1 MKKSLRFSS
10 LLLALLLI
18 LTLPAGA
25 YSAQSLVPQA
35 RTYTGSFTDISGLW
49 CEDAVVTC
57 YESGLLSGKT
67 DRTFAPQEPLT
78 VGQVIVISARLADL
92 LQGGDGDFGDPAP
105 GEPWYM
111 PAANFLYTRLNTLD
125 SSTYFPLM
133 IMLLEDEIAA
143 ESCTRYLFACFLAEV
158 LPEEALTPINHIASL
173 PDIDEPGILALYN
186 AGILTGSDQY
196 GTFRGEEDLNR
207 GQAAA
212 MLARVVDPAQRVS
225 FTPQKLDLAQTLLG
239 LAPDTVV
246 MRIDSY
252 DVTAD
257 LYSLCLSGSLSQY
270 AMMHYMDLMDQ
281 YPDELLAYLN
291 DDAFTDGFDV
301 YLRDVCGADISID
314 WDAPDTGGMTPA
326 QKVRSDT
333 QATLTELAVLLNH
346 QNQYPLTDAQRTELD
361 EIAAE
366 LTEGLAYLDIRPE
379 SVRDAAIAECVREN
393 LTAASVPSAAEIS
406 DMLRQEGYLYGLCAE
421 LCYGPYEMYD
431 TREEAKETAV
441 SLRSKMAGHLD
452 DPEYLGY
459 LTWTYGSGY
468 DDTPT
473 VIALSDFSE
482 QNRRTLSAL
491 SVGAVSAVLEE
502 PDRFVVVVRLD
513 PADDDLIR
521 EAAAQIPAEAK
532 IDEWME
538 AASVTTTPA
547 CGAIDIGAAYNALE
561 NLDSLFYI

>member
-1 MKKSLRFSS
+1 MKKSLRFFS
-10 LLLALLLI
+10 LFLALLLL
-18 LTLPAGA
+18 LTLPVGA

-67 DRTFAPQEPLT
+67 DRTFAPQDPLA

-105 GEPWYM
+105 GDPWYA
-111 PAANFLYTRLNTLD
+111 PAAAFLCARLDAADD
-125 SSTYFPLM
+125 SYLPLVF
-133 IMLLEDEIAA
+133 MLLDDEIAA
-143 ESCTRYLFACFLAEV
+143 EPCTRYLFAYFLAEV
-158 LPEEALTPINHIASL
+158 LPEEALTPINHITSL
-173 PDIDEPGILALYN
+173 PDTGEPEILALYN
-186 AGILTGSDQY
+186 AGILTGSDPY
-196 GTFRGEEDLNR
+196 GTFHGEEDLNR

-239 LAPDTVV
+239 LAPNTV
-246 MRIDSY
+246 MLRIDGY

-257 LYSLCLSGSLSQY
+257 LYSLCLTASLSQY
-270 AMMHYMDLMDQ
+270 AIMHYMDLMDR

-291 DDAFTDGFDV
+291 DDAFRDGFDV

-314 WDAPDTGGMTPA
+314 WDAPDAGGMTPA

-346 QNQYPLTDAQRTELD
+346 QTQYPLTDAQRSGLD
-361 EIAAE
+361 EMEAAFTAD
-366 LTEGLAYLDIRPE
+366 LPYLDIRPE

-393 LTAASVPSAAEIS
+393 LIAANVPSAAEIS
-406 DMLRQEGYLYGLCAE
+406 DMLQQEGYLYGLCAE
-421 LCYGPYEMYD
+421 LCYGSYEMYE
-431 TREEAKETAV
+431 TREDAKETAA
-441 SLRSKMAGHLD
+441 SLRGKMAKHLD

-473 VIALSDFSE
+473 IIALSDFSE

-491 SVGAVSAVLEE
+491 SVGAVSPVLEE
-502 PDRFVVVVRLD
+502 ADRFVVVVRMD
-513 PADDDLIR
+513 PADDEMIR
-521 EAAAQIPAEAK
+521 EAAAQVPAQEK
-532 IDEWME
+532 LDQWME
-538 AASVTTTPA
+538 AASVTNTAA
-547 CGAIDIGAAYNALE
+547 CDAIDIGAAYDALE
-561 NLDSLFYI
+561 NLESLFYI